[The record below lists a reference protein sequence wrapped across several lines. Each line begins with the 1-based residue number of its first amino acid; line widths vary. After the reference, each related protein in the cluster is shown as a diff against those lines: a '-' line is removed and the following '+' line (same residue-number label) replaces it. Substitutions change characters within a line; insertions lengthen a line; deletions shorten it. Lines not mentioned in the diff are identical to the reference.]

1 MIWTNTFDPGYPR
14 DLIGYGRNPP
24 HARWP
29 GGARVALQFVLN
41 YEEGAENSVL
51 HGDPASETFLSEI
64 IGAQPFVGARHM
76 SMESLYEYGSRAGLW
91 RLLRL
96 FEQRRLPLTVLAVG
110 MAVARH
116 PEALVG
122 VGALGHPIAHTS
134 WRWIH
139 HRAAG

>member
-1 MIWTNTFDPGYPR
+1 MNATGPFDPGYPR
-14 DLIGYGRNPP
+14 NLIGYGRNPP

-51 HGDPASETFLSEI
+51 HGDPASEIFLSEI
-64 IGAQPFVGARHM
+64 VGAQPFVGARHM

-96 FEQRRLPLTVLAVG
+96 FEQRRLPLTVFAVG
-110 MAVARH
+110 MAVGRQPGASVAGGAPRHQNARH
-116 PEALVG
+116 GWG
-122 VGALGHPIAHTS
+122 V
-134 WRWIH
+134 
-139 HRAAG
+139 